1 MRIRIALILLLGVLI
16 GSMANLGLLDPLH
29 MARGAANIWK
39 FAGSLFPPATE
50 VLETVLG
57 AMLETLQIAFVG
69 TVLGALLALPLSLL
83 ATRTLFGPAVT
94 EPVRIILGIVRT
106 IPALLWGIIFVIAIG
121 LGPGAGSLGIAL
133 YTLGY
138 LGKLFYEIFE
148 GVDPEVLE
156 GVRSVGCS
164 PAHLATFA
172 VLPEAANNLLA
183 QLLFMYEYN
192 VRSSSIMGFVGAGG
206 IGYYLL
212 GYIQVLRYDA
222 LMTALLVTLV
232 VVMAIDFISA
242 RVRALFW
249 IGGRVPPSS

>member
-1 MRIRIALILLLGVLI
+1 MRVRLAIALILCVLLA
-16 GSMANLGLLDPLH
+16 SMANLGLLNLPR
-29 MARGAANIWK
+29 MAQGVANVWK
-39 FAGSLFPPATE
+39 FTSSLFPPEAS
-50 VLETVLG
+50 VLETVLL

-69 TVLGALLALPLSLL
+69 TVLGAVLALPLSLL
-83 ATRTLFGPAVT
+83 ATRGLFTTPVT
-94 EPVRIILGIVRT
+94 EPVRVLLAVVRT

-138 LGKLFYEIFE
+138 LGKLFYETFE
-148 GVDPEVLE
+148 GVDPEVME
-156 GVRSVGCS
+156 GVRSVGCG
-164 PAHLATFA
+164 PAHLASFA

-222 LMTALLVTLV
+222 LMTAILVTLV

-242 RVRALFW
+242 RLRSMFW
-249 IGGRVPPSS
+249 IGGSAQPTS